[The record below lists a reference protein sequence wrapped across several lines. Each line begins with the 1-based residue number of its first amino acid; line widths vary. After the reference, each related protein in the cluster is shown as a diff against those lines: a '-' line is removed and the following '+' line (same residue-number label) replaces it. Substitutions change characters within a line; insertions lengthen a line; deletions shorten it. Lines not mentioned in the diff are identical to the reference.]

1 MNLYLFFGLSCL
13 YICILQNLNYNMPK
27 ILFEINYNIFPEKR
41 AEYINTINDLK
52 ESQKE
57 TSNISYSVFESKKIS
72 NNFTEMY
79 ICENEDDFDSLED
92 NQSERTMELT
102 QRLFDEY
109 IKDKKVIYS
118 TKYEV

>member
-1 MNLYLFFGLSCL
+1 
-13 YICILQNLNYNMPK
+13 MPK

-41 AEYINTINDLK
+41 EEYVKTINELK

-79 ICENEDDFDSLED
+79 ICDNEEDFDSLED

-102 QRLFDEY
+102 QRLFDEFV
-109 IKDKKVIYS
+109 KDKKVVYS